1 MNLVE
6 VATTKPYRV
15 RIGSGAIHEL
25 AGLVAGRR
33 AAVVCPQ
40 TLVHLVPRF
49 GIDDPVIIEI
59 PDAEAAKTPEVLV
72 DGWRRL
78 AEANITREDII
89 VGFGGGATTD
99 VAGFLAATWMRGI
112 DVIQVPTT
120 VLAMADAAIGGKT
133 GINIPAGK
141 NLVGAFHEP
150 IGVLCDTDL
159 LRTLPVREVRSGLA
173 EIVKCGFIEDP
184 VILDLISDDPRAGLD
199 VTSQTFVEM
208 LTLSLI
214 HI

>member
-15 RIGSGAIHEL
+15 RIGSGAVHEL

-49 GIDDPVIIEI
+49 GIDDLVVIEV

-72 DGWRRL
+72 NGWRRL
-78 AEANITREDII
+78 AEANMTRGDII

-99 VAGFLAATWMRGI
+99 VAGFLAAT
-112 DVIQVPTT
+112 
-120 VLAMADAAIGGKT
+120 
-133 GINIPAGK
+133 
-141 NLVGAFHEP
+141 
-150 IGVLCDTDL
+150 
-159 LRTLPVREVRSGLA
+159 
-173 EIVKCGFIEDP
+173 
-184 VILDLISDDPRAGLD
+184 
-199 VTSQTFVEM
+199 
-208 LTLSLI
+208 
-214 HI
+214 

>member
-15 RIGSGAIHEL
+15 RIGSGAVHEL

-49 GIDDPVIIEI
+49 GIDDLVVIEV

-72 DGWRRL
+72 NGWRRL
-78 AEANITREDII
+78 AEANMTRGDII

-112 DVIQVPTT
+112 DVIHVPTT

-133 GINIPAGK
+133 GVNIPAGK

-150 IGVLCDTDL
+150 IGVLCDTEL
-159 LRTLPVREVRSGLA
+159 LTTLPAREVRSG
-173 EIVKCGFIEDP
+173 P
-184 VILDLISDDPRAGLD
+184 VSY
-199 VTSQTFVEM
+199 TH
-208 LTLSLI
+208 LTLPTIYSV
-214 HI
+214 